1 MKWFTDLIFNDSIAH
16 TVLVYSIVIATG
28 VLLGKIKIYGVS
40 LGIAFV
46 LFMGIVAGHFGFRV
60 NHEASEFIK
69 DFGLV
74 LFVFFIG
81 LQLGPGFFSS
91 LKKDGLTLNLLA
103 TAVVILGALTTI
115 VLHLITGVSMAVMTG
130 IMSGAVTNTP
140 GLGAAQQALE
150 QTSGNVA
157 GYVVPDIGLGYA
169 VAYPFGV
176 LGIILTM
183 MIIRKISKTNIKQ
196 EQEDYEQRQHPDIAK
211 PEKVSIVIKNPE
223 VFGKKISEII
233 HHFKND
239 AVISRILHNGVES
252 VANSGTQFED
262 GDTVLLVA
270 QKGDIPELVR
280 LLGEPSVFDLAAF
293 PGKLNS
299 KQILVTNRH
308 VIGKPLVTLKLRS
321 RFEINI
327 TRITR
332 SGIELLAHPDI
343 KLQFGDKLTIV
354 GDEKSI
360 ENVAQ
365 VLGNSL
371 NRLNEPSLFPIFTG
385 ILLGIV
391 LGSIPLAIPG
401 IPTPVKL
408 GMAGGPLSVAILISR
423 YGYKFSLNSYTTP
436 SANMI
441 LRETGIV
448 LFLASVG
455 LKSGE
460 SFVSTLLSGDGII
473 WIGYGALITVIPILL
488 VGMLAKFMLK
498 RNFFELCGV
507 LSGSMTD
514 PPALAFANTIAQS
527 DAPSVA
533 YATVYPLVMFL
544 RIIIAQLLI
553 LFFI

>member
-385 ILLGIV
+385 ILLGII

-408 GMAGGPLSVAILISR
+408 GMAGGPLIVAILISR
-423 YGYKFSLNSYTTP
+423 YGYRFSLNSYTTP

>member
-1 MKWFTDLIFNDSIAH
+1 MNWLTDLFFNDTIAH
-16 TVLVYSIVIATG
+16 TILVYSIVIAAG
-28 VLLGKIKIYGVS
+28 VLLGKIKIHGVS

-103 TAVVILGALTTI
+103 TGIVILGALTAI
-115 VLHLITGVSMAVMTG
+115 VMHLITGVSMAVMTG

-150 QTSGNVA
+150 QTSGTVA
-157 GYVVPDIGLGYA
+157 GSVTPDIGLGYA

-183 MIIRKISKTNIKQ
+183 IIIRKASKTNIRK
-196 EQEDYEQRQHPDIAK
+196 EQAAYEQRQNPSEAK
-211 PEKVSIVIKNPE
+211 PERVSITIKNPE
-223 VFGKKISEII
+223 VFGKKIREII
-233 HHFKND
+233 HYFKND
-239 AVISRILHNGVES
+239 AVISRILHDGVES
-252 VANSGTQFED
+252 VANSETQFED

-270 QKGDIPELVR
+270 QKGDIPELIR

-293 PGKLNS
+293 PGKLIS

-308 VIGKPLVTLKLRS
+308 VIGKQLVTLKLRS

-360 ENVAQ
+360 ENVSQ

-371 NRLNEPSLFPIFTG
+371 NRINEPNLFPIFTG
-385 ILLGIV
+385 ILLGII

-408 GMAGGPLSVAILISR
+408 GMAGGPLIIAILLSR

-441 LRETGIV
+441 LRETGVV

-460 SFVSTLLSGDGII
+460 SFVATLLSGDGFI
-473 WIGYGALITVIPILL
+473 WMGYGALITVIPIFIIGALT
-488 VGMLAKFMLK
+488 KFVLK
-498 RNFFELCGV
+498 RNFFELCGL
-507 LSGSMTD
+507 LSGAMTD

>member
-1 MKWFTDLIFNDSIAH
+1 MNWLTDLFFNDSIAH

-28 VLLGKIKIYGVS
+28 VLLGKIKIYGIS

-46 LFMGIVAGHFGFRV
+46 LFMGILAGHFGFRV
-60 NHEASEFIK
+60 NQEASEFIK

-103 TAVVILGALTTI
+103 TGVVILGALTTI

-140 GLGAAQQALE
+140 GLGAAQQALQ
-150 QTSGNVA
+150 QTSGNIA
-157 GYVVPDIGLGYA
+157 GSAIPDIGLGYA

-176 LGIILTM
+176 LGIILTIM
-183 MIIRKISKTNIKQ
+183 VIRKISKTNIKK
-196 EQEDYEQRQHPDIAK
+196 EQEEYEQRQHPNEAK

-223 VFGKKISEII
+223 VFGKKIREII

-239 AVISRILHNGVES
+239 AVISRILHDGVES
-252 VANSGTQFED
+252 IANSETQFED

-270 QKGDIPELVR
+270 QKGDIPELIS
-280 LLGEPSVFDLAAF
+280 LLGKPSVFDLAAF
-293 PGKLNS
+293 PGKLIS

-308 VIGKPLVTLKLRS
+308 VIGKQLITLKLRS

-327 TRITR
+327 TRISR

-385 ILLGIV
+385 ILLGII

-408 GMAGGPLSVAILISR
+408 GMAGGPLIIAILLSR
-423 YGYKFSLNSYTTP
+423 YGYRFSLNSYTTP

-488 VGMLAKFMLK
+488 IGILTKFILK

-507 LSGSMTD
+507 LAGSMTD

-553 LFFI
+553 LFFV

>member
-1 MKWFTDLIFNDSIAH
+1 MNWLTDLFFNDSIAH
-16 TVLVYSIVIATG
+16 TVLVYSIVIASG

-46 LFMGIVAGHFGFRV
+46 LFMGILAGHFGFRV
-60 NHEASEFIK
+60 NQEASEFIK

-103 TAVVILGALTTI
+103 TGVVILGALTTI

-157 GYVVPDIGLGYA
+157 GSAIPDIGLGYA

-183 MIIRKISKTNIKQ
+183 MIIRKISKTNIKK
-196 EQEDYEQRQHPDIAK
+196 EQEEYEQRQHPNEAK
-211 PEKVSIVIKNPE
+211 PEKVSIVITNPE
-223 VFGKKISEII
+223 VFGKKIRETI

-252 VANSGTQFED
+252 IANSETQFED

-270 QKGDIPELVR
+270 QKGDIPDLIS
-280 LLGEPSVFDLAAF
+280 LLGKPSVFDLTTF
-293 PGKLNS
+293 PGKLIS

-308 VIGKPLVTLKLRS
+308 VIGKQLITLKLRS

-385 ILLGIV
+385 ILLGII

-408 GMAGGPLSVAILISR
+408 GMAGGPLIIAIFLSR
-423 YGYKFSLNSYTTP
+423 YGYRFSLNSYTTP

-473 WIGYGALITVIPILL
+473 WIGYGALITVIPILIIGIL
-488 VGMLAKFMLK
+488 TKFILK

-553 LFFI
+553 LFFV